1 MMPSQSPTAQSA
13 VAQSVGSQS
22 AAAQLPVAQLP
33 TGSPTS
39 HRSLSVVIPLYQE
52 AENVA
57 PLLERVHEGLASY
70 PNPWELI
77 LVDDGSRDATPARL
91 EEGRAH
97 YGEHVRVIRL
107 RRNFGQTAA
116 MQAGF
121 DAARGT
127 FIATLDGD
135 LQNDPAEIPRLLDEL
150 VERDLDLLQGWRQHR
165 QDALLIRKIPSRIAN
180 RLIGKVTG
188 VRLHDYGCSL
198 KVYRAEVIKDV
209 RLYGEMHR
217 FIPVWVASVTSPARI
232 GETAVGHQARQF
244 GESKYGISRT
254 FRVLLDLLVAFFF
267 LRFGGRPG
275 HFFGSIGLSFGALGS
290 LLMAH
295 LLVVKFSFGE
305 DIGQRPLLFVA
316 ILLLV
321 ASVQLLTTGVLA
333 EMLVRTFFASS
344 RRTHYGVLPDDSHAR
359 PGWKRAD

>member
-1 MMPSQSPTAQSA
+1 MHPSQP
-13 VAQSVGSQS
+13 
-22 AAAQLPVAQLP
+22 PEP
-33 TGSPTS
+33 
-39 HRSLSVVIPLYQE
+39 SLSVVIPLYQE
-52 AENVA
+52 AENVV
-57 PLLERVHEGLASY
+57 PMVERVHQGLADY
-70 PNPWELI
+70 PHPWELI
-77 LVDDGSRDATPARL
+77 LIDDGSRDQTPQRL
-91 EEGRAH
+91 EAVARDYGR
-97 YGEHVRVIRL
+97 HVRVIRF

-121 DAARGT
+121 DAARGEL
-127 FIATLDGD
+127 IATLDGD
-135 LQNDPAEIPRLLDEL
+135 LQNDPADIPRLLDEL
-150 VERDLDLLQGWRQHR
+150 ITRDLDLLQGWRRDR
-165 QDALLIRKIPSRIAN
+165 QDALIIRKIPSRIAN

-217 FIPVWVASVTSPARI
+217 FIPVWVAAVTAPERI
-232 GETAVGHQARQF
+232 GETVVGHQARRF
-244 GESKYGISRT
+244 GQSKYGISRT

-275 HFFGSIGLSFGALGS
+275 HFFGSIGLAFGAVGS
-290 LLMAH
+290 LMMLH
-295 LLVVKFSFGE
+295 LTVVKFAFGQ

-333 EMLVRTFFASS
+333 EMLVRTFFASA
-344 RRTHYGVLPDDSHAR
+344 RRTHYGILSDNQPEAN
-359 PGWKRAD
+359 GWKTPG

>member
-1 MMPSQSPTAQSA
+1 MSSQTHSIQLA
-13 VAQSVGSQS
+13 SVGSAYAESES
-22 AAAQLPVAQLP
+22 AESASGGPVFN
-33 TGSPTS
+33 
-39 HRSLSVVIPLYQE
+39 RSLSVVIPLYQE

-57 PLLERVHEGLASY
+57 PLLERVHHGLTDYAH
-70 PNPWELI
+70 PWELI
-77 LVDDGSRDATPARL
+77 LVDDGSRDQTPARL
-91 EEGRAH
+91 EEAAAQ

-150 VERDLDLLQGWRQHR
+150 VERDLDLLQGWRQNR
-165 QDALLIRKIPSRIAN
+165 QDALIIRKIPSRIAN

-198 KVYRAEVIKDV
+198 KVYRAEVIKEV

-232 GETAVGHQARQF
+232 GETAVSHRARQF
-244 GESKYGISRT
+244 GQSKYGISRT
-254 FRVLLDLLVAFFF
+254 FRVLLDLLAAFFF
-267 LRFGGRPG
+267 LRFGARPG
-275 HFFGSIGLSFGALGS
+275 HFFGSIGLVFGALGS

-295 LLVVKFSFGE
+295 LLVVKFIFGD
-305 DIGQRPLLFVA
+305 DIGQRPLLFIA

-333 EMLVRTFFASS
+333 EMLVRTFFASAG
-344 RRTHYGVLPDDSHAR
+344 RTHYGVLPQESGATWGWRR
-359 PGWKRAD
+359 PD